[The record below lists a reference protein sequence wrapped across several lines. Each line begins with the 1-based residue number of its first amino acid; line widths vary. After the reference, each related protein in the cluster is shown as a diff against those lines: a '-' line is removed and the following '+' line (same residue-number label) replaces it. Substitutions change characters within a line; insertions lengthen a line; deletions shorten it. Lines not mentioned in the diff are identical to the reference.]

1 MLRSH
6 QAEVIT
12 ITQNLTT
19 RGKGCQDHVQ
29 IAHLLP
35 FLQLCGSRAL
45 SLLQV
50 SVSRANY
57 GGEQGQIRPL
67 PTSKG
72 QVPVEAYHP
81 TSETHQLSR
90 LKREKVAELREQT
103 LCKGALCVCLCV

>member
-1 MLRSH
+1 MLRRH

-12 ITQNLTT
+12 ITQNLST
-19 RGKGCQDHVQ
+19 REKGCQDHVQ
-29 IAHLLP
+29 IAHLQP

-50 SVSRANY
+50 FVSRANY

-72 QVPVEAYHP
+72 KF
-81 TSETHQLSR
+81 QLKFIIPPAR
-90 LKREKVAELREQT
+90 LTNSAD
-103 LCKGALCVCLCV
+103 